1 MFYPPPLVFKTQKTS
16 LRNSERGYHQHTE
29 ASPTGTYTRFMPT
42 VPAYGTHWQT
52 TQNSSCTAR
61 TVPLS
66 LYLRVA
72 SHQRKVLFS
81 YYHHIPGGRKKQG
94 LKNYLVLRLV
104 WALRKVNTRDII
116 TTDNP
121 GPEKSMNPAA
131 VKACRV
137 ENNKGGHTL
146 WKTVWLSSAASSAI
160 LIPWQR

>member
-52 TQNSSCTAR
+52 TQNNSCTAR

-81 YYHHIPGGRKKQG
+81 YYHHIPVGKKKQG
-94 LKNYLVLRLV
+94 LKNYLVLCFV
-104 WALRKVNTRDII
+104 WALRKVNARDII
-116 TTDNP
+116 TTDNF
-121 GPEKSMNPAA
+121 GSRKSMYLAIA
-131 VKACRV
+131 EACRV
-137 ENNKGGHTL
+137 ENNKED
-146 WKTVWLSSAASSAI
+146 I
-160 LIPWQR
+160 LYGRPSGCHQLHHQQS